1 MRGGS
6 TAPQHYTG
14 STLTRRMWRPLSL
27 SLPIAPFT
35 HALSGV
41 GGWADEIVSFGFIIA
56 IIAVLMVMSRLG
68 KRKRLREKE
77 RDQK

>member
-1 MRGGS
+1 M
-6 TAPQHYTG
+6 HYT
-14 STLTRRMWRPLSL
+14 TLAVLLTRRMWRPLSL

-56 IIAVLMVMSRLG
+56 IVLVLVVMSRLG
-68 KRKRLREKE
+68 KRKRTREQDRE
-77 RDQK
+77 RD

>member
-1 MRGGS
+1 M
-6 TAPQHYTG
+6 QHYTG

-35 HALSGV
+35 HALSGAA
-41 GGWADEIVSFGFIIA
+41 GWADEIVSFGFIIA
-56 IIAVLMVMSRLG
+56 IILVLMVMSRLG

>member
-1 MRGGS
+1 M
-6 TAPQHYTG
+6 
-14 STLTRRMWRPLSL
+14 
-27 SLPIAPFT
+27 
-35 HALSGV
+35 SGA

-77 RDQK
+77 HDEK

>member
-1 MRGGS
+1 MGILGMLAIPV
-6 TAPQHYTG
+6 TPPA
-14 STLTRRMWRPLSL
+14 
-27 SLPIAPFT
+27 

-56 IIAVLMVMSRLG
+56 IILVLMVMSRLG